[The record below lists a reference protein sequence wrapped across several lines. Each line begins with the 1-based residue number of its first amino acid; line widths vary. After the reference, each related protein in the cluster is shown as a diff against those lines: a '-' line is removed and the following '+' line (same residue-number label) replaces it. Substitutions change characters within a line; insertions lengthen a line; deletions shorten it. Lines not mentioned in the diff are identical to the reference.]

1 MCSLE
6 TPRRKRRRQIF
17 KGGGGVGM
25 APFLLRGCGMKRWAL
40 AALLCLV
47 AGCISGPMTTPAKPG
62 QEATSFNLFT
72 VDQDI
77 EIGKQSAAEAE
88 KQLTLLGDPAVDA
101 YLNRIVSA
109 LTKEAPGAKYP
120 YHAKAVRE
128 KQVNAFALPGGPMYV
143 NSGLLQAARSEAEL
157 AGVMGH
163 ELAHVALRHGTHQAS
178 EAYAAKTGLGVLG
191 GLLGGGTGADVLTAI
206 GGVGLNAAFLKFS
219 RDAETEADVT
229 GAGMMAR
236 AGYDPN
242 AMADFFAL
250 LREESGRDPSS
261 LEAFLSD
268 HPSPADREVRI
279 RELAKTLPRGPA
291 HSVGG
296 FEEVKTAVR

>member
-1 MCSLE
+1 ML
-6 TPRRKRRRQIF
+6 
-17 KGGGGVGM
+17 
-25 APFLLRGCGMKRWAL
+25 GCAT
-40 AALLCLV
+40 AALQ
-47 AGCISGPMTTPAKPG
+47 TPLAPG
-62 QEATSFNLFT
+62 APAPGFNLFT

-88 KQLTLLGDPAVDA
+88 KKLELLGEPAVDA
-101 YLNRIVSA
+101 YLNRLVQALVSH
-109 LTKEAPGAKYP
+109 APGAKYP

-143 NSGLLQAARSEAEL
+143 NSGLIAAARSEAEL

-178 EAYAAKTGLGVLG
+178 EAYAAQTGLGVLG
-191 GLLGGGTGADVLTAI
+191 GLLGGGTGADVLTAV

-219 RDAETEADVT
+219 RDAESEADMT
-229 GAGMMAR
+229 GAAMMAR

-242 AMADFFAL
+242 ALADFFGV
-250 LREESGRDPSS
+250 LREEAGHDPGE

-268 HPSPADREVRI
+268 HPSPVDREARI
-279 RELAKTLPRGPA
+279 RELAKTLPRGTP

-296 FEEVKTAVR
+296 FETVKASLR